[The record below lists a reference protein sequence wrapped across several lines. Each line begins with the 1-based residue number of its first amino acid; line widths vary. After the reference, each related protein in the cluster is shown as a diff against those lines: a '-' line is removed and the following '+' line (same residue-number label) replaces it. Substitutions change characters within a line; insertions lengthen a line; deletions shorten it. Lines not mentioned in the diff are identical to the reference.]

1 MAKILDQPRYKCALA
16 AMQTVHAITGA
27 IPVLHSGP
35 GCAAKLNDNNGTS
48 GRFSPNIFPCSSVS
62 EKEVVFGGTGKLRST
77 IENALKVIDADLF
90 VVLSGCTSEIIGDD
104 IEEVAGNFSGEKK
117 PVLWAK
123 TPGFKGNNYL
133 GHDWILKSIF
143 EQYLEREEVLS
154 SYSNADGEVVK
165 EKGLVNLFVSPPQ
178 QDPYWLGNLRE
189 IEALLS
195 AIGLKPNTIFGFGRG
210 IENIKKIPQAEY
222 TILVSPWTGLESAKY
237 LERRFGIKLL
247 QYPVLPIG
255 ATETSKFLRAV
266 QEFTGA
272 DKELTEKVIA
282 EKEAEF
288 YYYIERFADT
298 LLETRILGKRFAVA
312 SDSEYSIA
320 VTKFLVNDMGLFPE
334 KVFITDDAPKSFQQ
348 KITDE
353 VNNLNYGIKTP
364 VQFTTDG
371 HDIHEQIRAAD
382 FAGTPLILGSNWEK
396 KLAAELGA
404 HFVNVSYPM
413 LEKLVINDHIA
424 GYSGGLHLLE
434 QIFTAAMSKLKL

>member
-272 DKELTEKVIA
+272 GKELTEKVIA

-371 HDIHEQIRAAD
+371 HDIHEQIRTAD